1 MPNPLRPGA
10 PRTTGPVTSPVTSP
24 AAPSTPAVPT
34 TPARPGDVFGAPVG
48 GSNVV
53 ARLLPAPVAMGEL
66 EGTALSIGRDGR
78 ITSADDKGTLDDTIR
93 INRLALKGADTA
105 NPFAKVND
113 KLALLEVGTRL
124 ATQHQAGL
132 MDPGSDKQVLDLRT
146 VRAGSLALLQQ
157 AAERAGELGD
167 AGLQKQLLGKLT
179 AALAKEPFRALKDF
193 SYEALVSAAAAGKLP
208 DVKEAREA
216 VYPSAPPREKWL
228 KDGMLKIA
236 YYIDNDGSKLDYQLG
251 FLRSMG
257 FQEQKHDDENYTF
270 TRPARGG
277 QPKIEVQFKSPKTH
291 DDKPKLLEKIDDPTV
306 DIIAYTGHA
315 GYGHRVDHAIGQGA
329 KSLGDDKLV
338 VLMQC
343 YGEGNVES
351 LERAFP
357 DAQVISTTEPSTD
370 NHDQLMFHKLLNGV
384 LQGKDYATIQKETV
398 AGLKTLR
405 FLGDANPDKHFF
417 FPNSRE
423 VLVGKYDRDKD
434 GTRDAGDKVF
444 NVIYPKR
451 LDAAGGFDPV
461 AQAIA
466 DDALDGS
473 HLNKASENL
482 GLVMRYNNL
491 LEPALAAKVKWSAEA
506 PRPAGF
512 FTPADGDL
520 KAFQFSIDQQNG
532 KLNVALSTR
541 FAHTDGK
548 DLSRMLAYEAG
559 LYLGKEAG
567 LDAKG
572 QVSLALTMLERA
584 AHQQDG
590 WYYSNNLTDEPWA
603 EETLLARRYG
613 LEGVS
618 MAEISEAMG
627 HADDLTASH
636 VGMVKTLVESRNL
649 AAAATA
655 APKTVGEALT
665 VPGDLRLGAS
675 SVDASAVTRVLREMG
690 VNGNVEAFGPK
701 YLSSGEPNNLIAVV
715 RDPGG
720 KTQQIGLS
728 LDNEGYV
735 RLASR
740 IPLDVD
746 AVKVRAG
753 REYMGAVAKAVP
765 GLNAAKLTSAYDLEL
780 RSGKSVP
787 EAAAAVLAGERR
799 NVPLGTDIPRL
810 EIFEKLRSY
819 GLATEGEASPI
830 QDVLARVYPT
840 GMALRG
846 EEKALAWLDKA
857 AGAQASGLRQLW
869 LEGMASDGTRLGAGK
884 ALVNVLNALPTPL
897 PLANELP
904 LRELLDSGL
913 IARGGQA
920 DFLKA
925 LQART
930 GDSPVQFARRY
941 GDAFTPDWSTEVQ
954 TKLLTEGNALVA
966 ANASPKDLLIKFA
979 EVMKQGNVN
988 PPPYDTALLE
998 EAGLLSST
1006 DAAAVARRL
1015 EELKAP

>member
-1 MPNPLRPGA
+1 MPNPIRPGA
-10 PRTTGPVTSPVTSP
+10 PRPTGPVTTPTTGP
-24 AAPSTPAVPT
+24 TAPSTPAAPT
-34 TPARPGDVFGAPVG
+34 TPARPGDVFGGTPSG
-48 GSNVV
+48 GAAA
-53 ARLLPAPVAMGEL
+53 ARLAAPVALGDF
-66 EGTALSIGRDGR
+66 EGNALTIGRDGR
-78 ITSADDKGTLDDTIR
+78 LTMAGDQGTLDDTIR
-93 INRLALKGADTA
+93 INRLALKGADAA
-105 NPFAKVND
+105 NPFAQVTDKV
-113 KLALLEVGTRL
+113 ALLEVGARL

-132 MDPGSDKQVLDLRT
+132 QDPASDKQVLDLRT

-167 AGLQKQLLGKLT
+167 TGLQKQLVDKLT

-193 SYEALVSAAAAGKLP
+193 SYEAMVSGAAAGKLP
-208 DVKEAREA
+208 DIKEAREA

-228 KDGMLKIA
+228 KDGTLKIA

-257 FQEQKHDDENYTF
+257 FQEKKLDEENYTF

-277 QPKIEVQFKSPKTH
+277 QPKIEVQFKSPRTH

-370 NHDQLMFHKLLNGV
+370 NHDQLMFAKLLNGV

-398 AGLKTLR
+398 AGLKTMR

-417 FPNSRE
+417 FPSSRE

-491 LEPALAAKVKWSAEA
+491 LEPAQAAKVKWSPEA

-520 KAFQFSIDQQNG
+520 KAFKFSLDQQSG
-532 KLNVALSTR
+532 KLNVSLSTK

-567 LDAKG
+567 LDQKG
-572 QVSLALTMLERA
+572 QVALALTMLERA

-590 WYYSNNLTDEPWA
+590 WYYANNLTDEPWA

-613 LEGVS
+613 LENVS

-627 HADDLTASH
+627 HADDLTAAH
-636 VGMVKTLVESRNL
+636 VGMVKGLVDSRGL
-649 AAAATA
+649 ASAATT
-655 APKTVGEALT
+655 APKTVGESLA
-665 VPGDLRLGAS
+665 VPADLRLGAS
-675 SVDASAVTRVLREMG
+675 SVDKSAVERVLRDLG
-690 VNGNVEAFGPK
+690 VAGKVEAFGPS

-735 RLASR
+735 RLASK
-740 IPLDVD
+740 IPLEVD
-746 AVKVRAG
+746 KVKARAG
-753 REYMGAVAKAVP
+753 KDYMGAVARAVP
-765 GLNAAKLTSAYDLEL
+765 GLDAAKLTQAYEREL
-780 RSGKSVP
+780 ASGKNVP
-787 EAAAAVLAGERR
+787 EAAAAVLAAERK

-819 GLATEGEASPI
+819 GLATDGEHAAI

-840 GMALRG
+840 GQALSA
-846 EEKALAWLDKA
+846 EQSALQWLDTA
-857 AGAQASGLRQLW
+857 GGAQAPALRKTW
-869 LEGMASDGTRLGAGK
+869 LEAMASDGTRLGAGK
-884 ALVNVLNALPTPL
+884 ALVNVLNALPKPL
-897 PLANELP
+897 PEANAFP
-904 LRELLDSGL
+904 LRQVLESGL
-913 IARGGQA
+913 IAPGGQA
-920 DFLKA
+920 AFLKA
-925 LQART
+925 LQDR
-930 GDSPVQFARRY
+930 S
-941 GDAFTPDWSTEVQ
+941 GDAPVRFAQRYADTFVPEWNTDVQ
-954 TKLLTEGNALVA
+954 AKVTAETNAMVA
-966 ANASPKDLLIKFA
+966 ANASPKDLLIKTA
-979 EVMKQGNVN
+979 ELIKEGNSR
-988 PPPYDTALLE
+988 PPDFNVALLE
-998 EAGLLSST
+998 EAGLLNAT
-1006 DAAAVARRL
+1006 DAAALARRL
-1015 EELKAP
+1015 EELKTP